1 LPSKFRSRDHAN
13 MAVELF
19 KRRRKQQMANSDQDY
34 IEER

>member
-1 LPSKFRSRDHAN
+1 